1 MRKSILFFASLL
13 ALCACAKIA
22 EEDVQS
28 SEDRIPAG
36 YREVSV
42 PIETGPATKAGT
54 GEFTL
59 ANGEKVSVWCTDAS
73 NSSNTG
79 FYNFKVKSNGTT
91 VTVQGSIPSTAT
103 VGNVALYP
111 ASSSHSYSN
120 WHYFFS
126 VDRKKYYTGKSYVPA
141 EIPMYGTKNSS
152 GKFVFTPMVGAVKK
166 EITGIPSSVS
176 KVKVVFTAKNVK
188 VSGTYSV
195 YDGSNYSTWNPVY
208 AQTDNEKQYIRYF
221 DVVNGSVCLYIP
233 YAQGTIWGP
242 STLTVYDY
250 SSDSTGAVL
259 YTDASVGNLAVT
271 RGQINTQPAA
281 SLSGGNNGGGGSTE
295 LVYKNY
301 SESSSD
307 IKNPER
313 GLYKMVEYKYH
324 KRSGGYT
331 SATTSLTDEYDEN
344 NTLVLAQ
351 FYLFDYVDSEHID
364 SNGKSY
370 IRSVLSNVRNSG
382 KKAIVRISY
391 NNEHPSSYHQEPTK
405 DNIKKH
411 LQDLAPIF
419 TDYEDIIY
427 VVQGG
432 FIGTYGEWYYTSY
445 FGPSS
450 GGVDYTIDENT
461 DAVSGF
467 SNRKEVLEAMLAA
480 VPPSRQIALRTPEY
494 KQCYVNPNHV
504 SSWSNLSG
512 FGTEPVNRLAF
523 YNDAFL
529 YGGEDMGTFHETWQR
544 NMWKQQGAYLI
555 NGGEAPY
562 SSKNPSQLEGYT
574 YNAVRS
580 AIFDYHY
587 SYLHHDTGH
596 HTNPGSTN
604 PDHGSLL
611 MRHWHEQGWMPDIK
625 KWLGYRLWMENLK
638 ITGTDFSSGS
648 TITVR
653 LKIHNSGAAPVINQR
668 PMKLVLIHNGTP
680 VVIKDNC
687 GEIRSVSSGTTQTFT
702 FNVTMPQS
710 AVSGDKLALWL
721 PDQASGLRSRSEYS
735 IRLANSDVSWSN
747 GYNILYTF

>member
-1 MRKSILFFASLL
+1 MRKSILLFAALL
-13 ALCACAKIA
+13 ALGACAKIV
-22 EEDVQS
+22 EEDVLS
-28 SEDRIPAG
+28 SEDRVPEG
-36 YREVSV
+36 FRKVSV
-42 PIETGPATKAGT
+42 PIETEPATKAGT

-79 FYNFKVKSNGTT
+79 FYNFTVKSNGTT
-91 VTVQGSIPSTAT
+91 VTVQGNIPSTAS
-103 VGNVALYP
+103 VGSVALYP
-111 ASSSHSYSN
+111 ASSNHSYSN

-126 VDRKKYYTGKSYVPA
+126 VDRKKYYIGKSYVPA

-152 GKFVFTPMVGAVKK
+152 GKFVFTPMTGAVKK

-188 VSGTYSV
+188 VSGTFSV

-208 AQTDNEKQYIRYF
+208 AETDNEKQYIRYF

-250 SSDSTGAVL
+250 STESTGAVL

-281 SLSGGNNGGGGSTE
+281 SISGGNNGGGSSTE

-331 SATTSLTDEYDEN
+331 SATTSLTDEYDSN
-344 NTLVLAQ
+344 NTLVLTQ
-351 FYLFDYVDSEHID
+351 FYLFDYVDSEHIN
-364 SNGKSY
+364 SAGKDY

-391 NNEHPSSYHQEPTK
+391 NNEHPSSYHQEPTL
-405 DNIKKH
+405 DHIKKH

-450 GGVDYTIDENT
+450 GGVDYTISN

-467 SNRKEVLEAMLAA
+467 SNRKAVLKAMLEA

-494 KQCYVNPNHV
+494 KQCYINPNHV
-504 SSWSNLSG
+504 SSWTNLSG
-512 FGTEPVNRLAF
+512 FGTEPVNRIAF

-562 SSKNPSQLEGYT
+562 SSTSITQMDGYT
-574 YNAVRS
+574 YNNVRA
-580 AIFDYHY
+580 AIFDYHF
-587 SYLHHDTGH
+587 SYLHHDTGY
-596 HTNPGSTN
+596 HTNPNSTSPNDGST
-604 PDHGSLL
+604 L
-611 MRHWHEQGWMPDIK
+611 MRHWHKQGWMTDIK

-638 ITGTDFSSGS
+638 ITGTNFSSGS

-653 LKIHNSGAAPVINQR
+653 LKIHNSGAAPVINER

-680 VVIKDNC
+680 VVLKSNC
-687 GEIRSVSSGTTQTFT
+687 GEIRSVASGTTETFT

-721 PDQASGLRSRSEYS
+721 PDQADGLRDRPEYS

>member
-13 ALCACAKIA
+13 AMCACAKIV
-22 EEDVQS
+22 EEDVLS

-242 STLTVYDY
+242 SNLTVYDY
-250 SSDSTGAVL
+250 STESTGATL
-259 YTDASVGNLAVT
+259 YTDANVGDLAVT

-281 SLSGGNNGGGGSTE
+281 SISGGDIE

-307 IKNPER
+307 IKNPQR

-324 KRSGGYT
+324 KREGDDAGNYT
-331 SATTSLTDEYDEN
+331 SPTSSLTDEYDDN
-344 NTLVLAQ
+344 NTLVLTQ
-351 FYLFDYVDSEHID
+351 FYLFDYVDSNHIN
-364 SNGKSY
+364 SAGKNY
-370 IRSVLSNVRNSG
+370 VRNVLSYVRQQG

-391 NNEHPSSYHQEPTK
+391 NDKHPSSYHQEPTL
-405 DNIKKH
+405 DQIKNH
-411 LQDLAPIF
+411 ISDLKTTF
-419 TDYEDIIY
+419 EDYEDVIY
-427 VVQGG
+427 LVQAG
-432 FIGTYGEWYYTSY
+432 FMGTYGEWYYTSN
-445 FGPSS
+445 FGPAK
-450 GGVDYTIDENT
+450 GGVDYTIHSNNSVTGFDNRR
-461 DAVSGF
+461 AVL
-467 SNRKEVLEAMLAA
+467 KAMLDAI
-480 VPPSRQIALRTPEY
+480 PNSRQIALRTPEY
-494 KQCYVNPNHV
+494 KQCYVHPSNV
-504 SSWSNLSG
+504 ASWSQLNEFATDTLHRLS
-512 FGTEPVNRLAF
+512 F
-523 YNDAFL
+523 YDDAFL
-529 YGGEDMGTFHETWQR
+529 YDNEDMGTFHKPWQKD
-544 NMWKQQGAYLI
+544 MWEQQSAYLI
-555 NGGEAPY
+555 TGGEAPY
-562 SSKNPSQLEGYT
+562 SSTAPSQMVGYT
-574 YNAVRS
+574 YNNVRS
-580 AIFDYHY
+580 AIFSRHI
-587 SYLHHDTGH
+587 SYLHHDVGH
-596 HTNPGSTN
+596 HEHPGSTN

-611 MRHWHEQGWMPDIK
+611 MRHWHEQGWMTDIK

-638 ITGTDFSSGS
+638 ITGTNFSSGS

-653 LKIHNSGAAPVINQR
+653 LKIHNSGAAPVINER

-680 VVIKDNC
+680 VVLKSNC
-687 GEIRSVSSGTTQTFT
+687 GEIRSVASGTTETFT

-721 PDQASGLRSRSEYS
+721 PDQADGLRDRPEYS